1 MTHGLSLTDEIDLD
15 DELIIIQTED
25 YGVPEVKLQSST
37 AGSATTAAIKLMN
50 SSFHESSP
58 NETESDS
65 GVFTSSYSKYS
76 LDSLQDDKD
85 QDSR

>member
-1 MTHGLSLTDEIDLD
+1 M
-15 DELIIIQTED
+15 
-25 YGVPEVKLQSST
+25 
-37 AGSATTAAIKLMN
+37 KLMN
-50 SSFHESSP
+50 TSFHESSP

-85 QDSR
+85 QDNRLTFNAFINSRHSIGLKEWCWRKIYPLVNILERDYNKDV

>member
-1 MTHGLSLTDEIDLD
+1 M
-15 DELIIIQTED
+15 
-25 YGVPEVKLQSST
+25 
-37 AGSATTAAIKLMN
+37 KLMN
-50 SSFHESSP
+50 TSFHESSP

-85 QDSR
+85 QDNR

>member
-1 MTHGLSLTDEIDLD
+1 M
-15 DELIIIQTED
+15 
-25 YGVPEVKLQSST
+25 
-37 AGSATTAAIKLMN
+37 KLMN
-50 SSFHESSP
+50 TSFHESSP

-85 QDSR
+85 QDNRLTFNAFNSRHSNGFKEWYWRKYIH